1 MGKLGVTHRKRR
13 WLAAILAF
21 LLPGTGHLYAGQYP
35 KGLLLLAG
43 YLLDVTAIIR
53 LADSDGGRHLLLIVY
68 LGLMLPV
75 FYFLS
80 VYDSLQTLER
90 DDGIPLSASL
100 SHGIALTAAGGLL
113 FLLVKPP
120 DAILPWMNELAEL
133 SVGPVIIAIAVVL
146 LVLTRKRLVVTMF
159 KLGRYTAAVLIVMVG
174 ALLLWDQIQGRNDIA
189 LLGQWW
195 PVIFIML
202 GIEMIIYSL
211 RSRKIVQKLRLDFAG
226 ISVALVISLTA
237 YVVTQYADFPFK
249 WLDQWNVDISGISE
263 YGEETGYRY
272 DKTVV
277 KVPLD
282 ENISHIRIVNPNGQ
296 ITVRSDDVEEMEL
309 LATVWVD
316 VKDQAEADSI
326 AEQST
331 VKVTPGDEVAFE
343 AKGQAY
349 GANGSHKPRMNLT
362 LTVPMALSDQVYVEE
377 PITTDPPTNTDQ
389 PVVTDE
395 ASGDKSF
402 AIETIGT
409 APPHSPSSTISP
421 TELPESGNAERK
433 GEQNAVKLNIE
444 AELGAVDV
452 SGLLLPGG
460 LDIRISSGN
469 VKVGNVVGE
478 IQVKGINGNVEL
490 QAVNGDSS
498 IETKNGTITATGI
511 KGQFYANTLNGSLE
525 LQDVGGDIEA
535 ETKNGKIKIT
545 GAGASLKADTLNG
558 TIEVNSNHVG
568 GDWDLDSSVG
578 EIKLALPEHGDFAIY
593 GSVTFGNIT
602 SDFPFD
608 ISKKTIR
615 GSVGTGTHRI
625 QVNAN
630 NSISVKKARL

>member
-1 MGKLGVTHRKRR
+1 MGKLGVKRKKRR
-13 WLAAILAF
+13 WMAVLLAF

-35 KGLLLLAG
+35 RGLLLLVG
-43 YLLDVTAIIR
+43 YLIDVTAIIR

-75 FYFLS
+75 FYFMS
-80 VYDSLQTLER
+80 VYDSLQSLER
-90 DDGIPLSASL
+90 EEEAPIHVGLSR
-100 SHGIALTAAGGLL
+100 GIALTAAGGLL

-120 DAILPWMNELAEL
+120 DFILPWMNELAEL
-133 SVGPVIIAIAVVL
+133 SVGPAIIGIAVVL
-146 LVLTRKRLVVTMF
+146 LAYRRKRLVTMF
-159 KLGRYTAAVLIVMVG
+159 KLGRYTAAVLIVAVG

-211 RSRKIVQKLRLDFAG
+211 RSRKIVQKLRLDVAG
-226 ISVALVISLTA
+226 ISVALVISLMA
-237 YVVTQYADFPFK
+237 YVVTQYADFPFR

-263 YGEETGYRY
+263 YGEEKGFRY

-282 ENISHIRIVNPNGQ
+282 EQISSIGIVNPNGQ
-296 ITVRSDDVEEMEL
+296 VTVRSGDVEEMEL

-316 VKDQAEADSI
+316 VEDQAEADSI

-331 VKVTPGDEVAFE
+331 VKVTPGSEVAFE
-343 AKGQAY
+343 TKGQAY

-377 PITTDPPTNTDQ
+377 PIATEPPPITTDQ
-389 PVVTDE
+389 PDVTDE
-395 ASGDKSF
+395 
-402 AIETIGT
+402 GT
-409 APPHSPSSTISP
+409 AVTPDITDTAANVTATPLAPSSTSVP
-421 TELPESGNAERK
+421 D
-433 GEQNAVKLNIE
+433 EQQEMKSAVKLKIE
-444 AELGAVDV
+444 SELGAVDV

-469 VKVGNVVGE
+469 VKVDHIVGE
-478 IQVKGINGNVEL
+478 VQVKGINGNVQL
-490 QAVNGDSS
+490 QEVNGDSS
-498 IETKNGTITATGI
+498 IETKNGTIAATGI
-511 KGQFYANTLNGSLE
+511 KGQLYANTLNGSLE
-525 LQDVGGDIEA
+525 LQDVGGDLEA
-535 ETKNGKIKIT
+535 ETKNGKIKVT
-545 GAGASLKADTLNG
+545 GAAASIKADTLNG
-558 TIEVNSNHVG
+558 SIEVSSDQVG

-578 EIKLALPEHGDFAIY
+578 EIRLVLPEVGDFALY
-593 GSVTFGNIT
+593 GSVTFGNIA

-615 GSVGTGTHRI
+615 GSVGAGTHRI

-630 NSISVKKARL
+630 NSISLKKAGQ

>member
-1 MGKLGVTHRKRR
+1 MGKLGVTRRKRR
-13 WLAAILAF
+13 WMAAILAF
-21 LLPGTGHLYAGQYP
+21 FLPGTGHLYTGQYP
-35 KGLLLLAG
+35 RGLLLLAG

-75 FYFLS
+75 FYFMS
-80 VYDSLQTLER
+80 VYDSLQSLER
-90 DDGIPLSASL
+90 DDDAPLSVGL

-120 DAILPWMNELAEL
+120 DVILPWMNELAEL

-146 LVLTRKRLVVTMF
+146 LVLTRKRLMTMF
-159 KLGRYTAAVLIVMVG
+159 KLGRYTAAVLIVVVG

-189 LLGQWW
+189 MLGQWW

-226 ISVALVISLTA
+226 ITVALVISLTA
-237 YVVTQYADFPFK
+237 YVVTQYADFPFR

-282 ENISHIRIVNPNGQ
+282 EQISSIRIVNPNGQ
-296 ITVRSDDVEEMEL
+296 VTVRSGEVEEMEL

-316 VKDQAEADSI
+316 VQDQEEADSI

-331 VKVTPGDEVAFE
+331 VKVTPGGEVVFE

-377 PITTDPPTNTDQ
+377 PIATDPP
-389 PVVTDE
+389 
-395 ASGDKSF
+395 SGDTPVTTDTV
-402 AIETIGT
+402 ET
-409 APPHSPSSTISP
+409 APPLSPSSTISP
-421 TELPESGNAERK
+421 TELPESGNE
-433 GEQNAVKLNIE
+433 EQEDEQRAVKLKIE
-444 AELGAVDV
+444 ADLGAVDV

-469 VKVGNVVGE
+469 VKVGNVVGKVL
-478 IQVKGINGNVEL
+478 VKGINGNVEL
-490 QAVNGDSS
+490 QEVNGDSS
-498 IETKNGTITATGI
+498 VETKNGTIAANGI
-511 KGQFYANTLNGSLE
+511 KGQLYANTLNGSLE
-525 LQDVGGDIEA
+525 LQDVVGDIEA

-558 TIEVNSNHVG
+558 TIEVNSDDVG

-578 EIKLALPEHGDFAIY
+578 EIRLTLPEHGDFAIY

-630 NSISVKKARL
+630 NSISVKKAGL